1 MQLVTDMQKG
11 GVAYYLAGKMVDGWD
26 RLEFR

>member
-11 GVAYYLAGKMVDGWD
+11 GVAYYFAGKMVDGWG